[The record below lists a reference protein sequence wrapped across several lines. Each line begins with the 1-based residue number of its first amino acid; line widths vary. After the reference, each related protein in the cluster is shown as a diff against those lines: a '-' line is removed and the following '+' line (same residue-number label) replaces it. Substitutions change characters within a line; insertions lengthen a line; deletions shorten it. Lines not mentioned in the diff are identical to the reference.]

1 MNFYILK
8 DECTKSNVHSAYELW
23 VNDDNDNDWW

>member
-8 DECTKSNVHSAYELW
+8 DECTKSNVQSAYELW